1 MFQQSPPLR
10 LKRLAGQLR
19 RLSTVFYSLSLL
31 AMLVILPGC
40 GGSSSSSGAD
50 PVTLISAAPQTG
62 ELSIGIT
69 DAPGDFL
76 KYSIEVQ
83 SLTLTRDNGDVVETL
98 PLTTRIDFAELT
110 EVTEFLTVATVPVG
124 IYQSASI
131 RMDFS
136 TADII
141 VQDENGD
148 TQPAD
153 PVDDQGNALGVLD
166 LRLNLSTSDVIRIAV
181 GVPAAF
187 SLDFDLHASNEVDHA
202 VIPVQ
207 VVVEPFL
214 LATPE
219 LERDREHRVRGVV
232 AEVDLATNEIDIL
245 VRPFRH
251 RTGQF
256 GMFTLAVN
264 DDTQYEVDGIG
275 YTGSEGLESIT
286 QLADQA
292 PIVANGRISAVG
304 MMAEIVIAGSS
315 VPWDNADVVR
325 GVVAS
330 RVGDVLTIRGAKLE
344 FADGTDAF
352 RGTFTVNLSD
362 TTSVSAPGQDNA
374 NVTTQ
379 SISVGQ
385 RVLAWGE
392 ILADQTLEASR
403 VRMQINQLTAVVV
416 QVDPLA
422 VELFF
427 LNGRRAA
434 AFDFSGTGMSP
445 EFDADPA
452 FYEIRTGLLPLAS
465 ITSGDLVRV
474 RGLVNA
480 FGAAPADY
488 LARTIIDVQTDIRA
502 ALLQVGWQAGTAIPF
517 TTIAPERIDVD
528 LSEAR
533 RLLSVRG
540 VPSAFI
546 DVLEE
551 VALLAPDSG
560 QGVYAVKVRGT
571 DELWVYRSFNDLVDE
586 LISQLDTGRLLHRI
600 NAQGKYNIN
609 SAELTTGRAGFVFSA
624 INPQE

>member
-1 MFQQSPPLR
+1 MFQETNPLH
-10 LKRLAGQLR
+10 LKRLTGCLQ
-19 RLSTVFYSLSLL
+19 SLSNIHFLLPLL
-31 AMLVILPGC
+31 AALLILPGC
-40 GGSSSSSGAD
+40 GGGSSSRSD
-50 PVTLISAAPQTG
+50 PAAPISSAPQMG
-62 ELSIGIT
+62 ELFVGIT

-76 KYSIEVQ
+76 KYSIDVQ
-83 SLTLTRDNGDVVETL
+83 SLTLTRDNGDIVETL
-98 PLTTRIDFAELT
+98 PLSTRIDFAELT
-110 EVTEFLTVATVPVG
+110 DVTEFLTVATVPVG
-124 IYQSASI
+124 VYQSVSI

-136 TADII
+136 TAEII
-141 VQDENGD
+141 LQDENGD
-148 TQPAD
+148 SQPAN
-153 PVDDQGNALGVLD
+153 PVDDQGNSLGVMD
-166 LRLNLSTSDVIRIAV
+166 LRLNLSTNDVIRIAF

-187 SLDFDLHASNEVDHA
+187 SLDFDLAASNEVNYT
-202 VIPVQ
+202 VMPLE

-219 LERDREHRVRGVV
+219 LESDREHRVRGVV
-232 AEVDLATNEIDIL
+232 NGVDLSANEIDML

-251 RTGQF
+251 RSGQF
-256 GMFTLAVN
+256 GSFTLTVN
-264 DDTQYEVDGIG
+264 SDTQYEVDGIG
-275 YTGSEGLESIT
+275 YTGSEGLEAID

-292 PIVANGRISAVG
+292 PIVANGRISAAG
-304 MMAEIVIAGSS
+304 MTAEIVIAGSS

-330 RVGDVLTIRGAKLE
+330 RAGNVLTVRGAKLE

-352 RGTFTVNLSD
+352 RGTFMVNLSD
-362 TTSVSAPGQDNA
+362 TTSVSAPGLDNA
-374 NVTTQ
+374 NVTTE

-392 ILADQTLEASR
+392 FLDDQTLAASR
-403 VRMQINQLTAVVV
+403 VRMQINQLTAEVV

-422 VELFF
+422 VDLFF

-445 EFDADPA
+445 EFDADAA

-465 ITSGDLVRV
+465 IISGDLVRV
-474 RGLVNA
+474 RGLINA
-480 FGAAPADY
+480 FGAAPEDY

-502 ALLQVGWQAGTAIPF
+502 AFLQVGWQDGTPTPF
-517 TTIAPERIDVD
+517 TSIAPERIDVD

-533 RLLSVRG
+533 RSLSVRG
-540 VPSAFI
+540 VPRAFI
-546 DVLEE
+546 DELQE

-560 QGVYAVKVRGT
+560 QGVYAVKVRGI

-586 LISQLDTGRLLHRI
+586 LISQLDAGRLLHRI
-600 NAQGKYNIN
+600 NAQGKYNIS

-624 INPQE
+624 NTAQE